1 MTQNAVIPDVALT
14 VNTSQRLPCVLVLDG
29 SSSMAAGGAI
39 AELNEGLS
47 ILEKELKADPI
58 ASQRVQ
64 LLVIRLGGNDQV
76 EVLVNWTDAMDFTA
90 PTIVANGSTPLG
102 AAVRV
107 ALSHLD
113 EQKDRYKTN
122 GIAYNRP
129 WVFALTDGEPTDRD
143 WESAARECKAAEE
156 QQKLVFFGVGVGQA
170 NLKLLGQFSS
180 RPPARLQGLKFKE
193 LFVWLSRSASS
204 ASKAAQGSNAQLASP
219 GDWMAAPT

>member
-1 MTQNAVIPDVALT
+1 MTQTAVIPDVALT
-14 VNTSQRLPCVLVLDG
+14 LNTSQRLPCVLVLDG
-29 SSSMAAGGAI
+29 STSMSGRPI
-39 AELNEGLS
+39 EELNEGLS
-47 ILEKELKADPI
+47 ILEKELKSDTI

-64 LLVIRLGGNDQV
+64 LLVIRLGGNDAV
-76 EVLVNWTDAMDFTA
+76 DVLVDWTDAMEFTA

-102 AAVRV
+102 AAVRL
-107 ALSHLD
+107 ALAKLD
-113 EQKDRYKTN
+113 EQKERYRSN

-129 WVFALTDGEPTDRD
+129 WVFTLTDGAPTDHD

-156 QQKLVFFGVGVGQA
+156 QKKLVFFGVGIGEA
-170 NLKLLGQFSS
+170 NLQNLGQFSS